1 MQILQKRQ
9 PSGRADA
16 LAGFMVTVDAKP
28 FQVGAV
34 TYYHNHSLH
43 SQPITSHPKFLEA
56 RKTSGNRGR
65 SFIAIVVAPSNIDN
79 FTDIQLGEVESTEGK
94 QTLSADFGVGWVT
107 QYNYRRST
115 LSAVAASLRALLTH
129 RLYYSDLTQAESYR
143 CRGSSVHA
151 INLLSEQPRRLDY

>member
-16 LAGFMVTVDAKP
+16 LAGFIVTVDAKP

-65 SFIAIVVAPSNIDN
+65 SFIAIVVAP
-79 FTDIQLGEVESTEGK
+79 DIQLGEVESTEGK